1 MEKDFRYI
9 IGRNIKAE
17 RLRKDITQEKFAE
30 LINMSLSYVSKV
42 EQGLTSPTALVLYK
56 ISRVLEVKMEDF
68 FKGITVEEYGRVLF
82 QNDNFFTTSRYFC
95 GGLGGCNKSQ
105 LPLRHR
111 LYRLQ

>member
-1 MEKDFRYI
+1 MKIAIINENSQVTKNKIIYDALKPIADKKGYEVYNYGMEKDFRYI

-56 ISRVLEVKMEDF
+56 ISRILEVKMEDF
-68 FKGITVEEYGRVLF
+68 FKGITVEE
-82 QNDNFFTTSRYFC
+82 
-95 GGLGGCNKSQ
+95 
-105 LPLRHR
+105 
-111 LYRLQ
+111 